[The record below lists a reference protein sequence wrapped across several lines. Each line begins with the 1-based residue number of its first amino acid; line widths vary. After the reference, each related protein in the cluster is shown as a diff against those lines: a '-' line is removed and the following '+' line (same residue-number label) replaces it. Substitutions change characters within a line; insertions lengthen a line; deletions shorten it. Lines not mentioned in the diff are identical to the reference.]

1 MNGRGKPP
9 LDGIRVLD
17 FTHTLSGSTCTVVLA
32 AMGAEVLKVEHRAR
46 AERGESM
53 RVDRMRP
60 WTVSRVAHV
69 FVSTNY
75 NKRGITL
82 DFTRPEAIAIIKKLV
97 GLCQVVAESFPPGR
111 MEKYGIGYK
120 DLKEIKPDIVMI
132 SMSGHGS
139 TGPES
144 SYRGYAGIY
153 AALAGLSEL
162 VGYSDSPPTDTRS
175 SADFRAGLY
184 GALSVLCALVYWQ
197 RTGKGQHIDFSQRE
211 ANIMA
216 VPDAIMDYTMNGRNQ
231 RRAGNRDSIMAP
243 HNCYRCRG
251 HDRWISIA
259 VGNDEEWKAL
269 CKVMGDPEWAKDEK
283 FSDPF
288 LRWLNQEELDR
299 LIETW
304 TVNYDCLELMKIL
317 QEAGVAAMPS
327 FNTKDLAE
335 DPHLKERKAFS
346 LLEHP
351 KFGKYYV
358 LSPPWRLS
366 DTPVEA
372 TKCFPDIGEDNR
384 YVLGELLGM
393 SDEEIEEL
401 RERGVI

>member
-1 MNGRGKPP
+1 
-9 LDGIRVLD
+9 
-17 FTHTLSGSTCTVVLA
+17 
-32 AMGAEVLKVEHRAR
+32 
-46 AERGESM
+46 
-53 RVDRMRP
+53 
-60 WTVSRVAHV
+60 
-69 FVSTNY
+69 
-75 NKRGITL
+75 
-82 DFTRPEAIAIIKKLV
+82 
-97 GLCQVVAESFPPGR
+97 
-111 MEKYGIGYK
+111 
-120 DLKEIKPDIVMI
+120 
-132 SMSGHGS
+132 
-139 TGPES
+139 
-144 SYRGYAGIY
+144 
-153 AALAGLSEL
+153 
-162 VGYSDSPPTDTRS
+162 
-175 SADFRAGLY
+175 
-184 GALSVLCALVYWQ
+184 
-197 RTGKGQHIDFSQRE
+197 
-211 ANIMA
+211 
-216 VPDAIMDYTMNGRNQ
+216 
-231 RRAGNRDSIMAP
+231 MAP